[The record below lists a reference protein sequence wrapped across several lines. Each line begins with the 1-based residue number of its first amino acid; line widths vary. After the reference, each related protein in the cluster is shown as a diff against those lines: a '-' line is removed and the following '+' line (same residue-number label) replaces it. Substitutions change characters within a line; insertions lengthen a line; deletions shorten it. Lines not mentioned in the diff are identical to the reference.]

1 MIASLHASMIL
12 EATAPI
18 MLKLIKSQNYEQ
30 VPHDYL
36 VDKILLS
43 ELERLNLFL
52 WFTVLNFPFKNL
64 QLHTR
69 MLTLV
74 ISSFILFRLVV
85 P

>member
-52 WFTVLNFPFKNL
+52 
-64 QLHTR
+64 
-69 MLTLV
+69 
-74 ISSFILFRLVV
+74 
-85 P
+85 